1 MNDMERRRLDLLN
14 RRFRNMVNE
23 AYSDYRKKIEEI
35 IGKEEEKAD
44 NLDEYFP
51 SSPLAESI
59 HDGIDEL
66 EERLETIEE
75 AVDMIMEE

>member
-1 MNDMERRRLDLLN
+1 MNNIERRRLDLLN
-14 RRFRNMVNE
+14 RKFRNRVNE
-23 AYSDYRKKIEEI
+23 AYSDYRKKIEEM

-59 HDGIDEL
+59 RDGIDEL

>member
-14 RRFRNMVNE
+14 RKFRNRVNE
-23 AYSDYRKKIEEI
+23 AYSDYRKKIEEM

-51 SSPLAESI
+51 YSPLAESI
-59 HDGIDEL
+59 RDGIDEL

>member
-1 MNDMERRRLDLLN
+1 MNNMERRRLNFLN
-14 RRFRNMVNE
+14 RKFRNRVNE
-23 AYSDYRKKIEEI
+23 VYSTYRKEIEEI

-51 SSPLAESI
+51 DSPRSESI
-59 HDGIDEL
+59 RDGLDEL

-75 AVDMIMEE
+75 AVSMIMEE

>member
-14 RRFRNMVNE
+14 RRFRNRVNE

-59 HDGIDEL
+59 RDGIDEL

>member
-14 RRFRNMVNE
+14 RRFRNRVNE

-59 HDGIDEL
+59 RDGINEL